1 MQKVITVVTAVIAEK
16 NERTKIMNT
25 TQFKE
30 TIANLKSADLAAYK
44 AGTKSNFV
52 IDHVRNEVITR
63 AFKKS
68 PDLSKPVTIEVGM
81 TAMSYIAPSL
91 ALLSKDGQYPKLF
104 SSANAEFKD
113 GNITFTYKINAAGLS
128 DEYRARLNEKL
139 GIKLPVEENEVV

>member
-1 MQKVITVVTAVIAEK
+1 
-16 NERTKIMNT
+16 MNT

-63 AFKKS
+63 AFKKA